1 MRFDLSVLLIL
12 GLFIWI
18 GYRRGLLLTAV
29 GFISSLI
36 SIAIAFLM
44 VRPLSGW
51 LLKLGLFSSS
61 MEGISTQLEEG
72 IQTYP
77 SGLAPLLEGLGMPEN
92 WARRILQ
99 APDPSGSSL
108 VDSAVNSVW
117 QLVLGALALV
127 VVFAFVRVG
136 LGLAARLLTPI
147 LNGIPVIGW
156 LNRTGGLLLGLLWG
170 VFTVWILVMV
180 LTSFSI
186 TTPLIR
192 DFLENSRFLSLL
204 SEKDIFRS
212 LLDTIF

>member
-1 MRFDLSVLLIL
+1 MRFDLSVLLLL
-12 GLFIWI
+12 GLFVWI
-18 GYRRGLLLTAV
+18 GYRRGLLTAV

-51 LLKLGLFSSS
+51 LLKLGLFSGS
-61 MEGISTQLEEG
+61 MEGLSTQLEEG
-72 IQTYP
+72 IQAYP
-77 SGLAPLLEGLGMPEN
+77 SGLAPLLEGLGLPEN

-108 VDSAVNSVW
+108 VDTAVNSVW

-127 VVFAFVRVG
+127 IVFALVRVG

-192 DFLENSRFLSLL
+192 DFLDNSRLLSLL